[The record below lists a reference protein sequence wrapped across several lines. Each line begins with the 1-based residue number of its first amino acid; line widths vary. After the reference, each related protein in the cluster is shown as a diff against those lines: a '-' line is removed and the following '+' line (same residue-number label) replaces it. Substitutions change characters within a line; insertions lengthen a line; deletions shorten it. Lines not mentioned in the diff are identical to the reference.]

1 MMEPTDDIHDND
13 DVDVASL
20 LGIPISAEQERAV
33 TAPLKPCVVIAGAG
47 TGKTTVMAAR
57 VVWLVASGLVRPE
70 DILGLTFTNKA
81 TSELSERIEKN
92 LISAG
97 LLTPEQPRPTVAT
110 YDSFAGTLVADYG
123 AWDGIDT
130 GAHLITGARAYQ
142 LAAEVVSELDTPP
155 LVGTHLTPTSI
166 AQAVV
171 SLAGAMASHDARD
184 DTVRAA
190 DARWRQMLVD
200 APKRRDG
207 QQYASVK
214 KNLLTVDE
222 REDLLDLVKA
232 YQDRKRQRGFVE
244 FGDRMV
250 QALHLVAHHPRVG
263 QEVRARYR
271 VVLLDEYQDTSS
283 AQADLLA
290 ALFSGP
296 DVDHG
301 MGHPVMAVGDPLQA
315 IYGWRGA
322 AASNIVDFH
331 RRFPDATGCPA
342 TMLSLATNRRC
353 ANQIIDAAN
362 VASEELRASLVS
374 SMKCVDDSA
383 ADDRV
388 ELAVGMPLVAPEENL
403 PGEVGVAAHLTWVDE
418 CRACADMLVEAK
430 ERGALTRWSDAA
442 ILVRRNG
449 DIADLYDALSS
460 RDISVRVANL
470 SGLLS
475 LPDVAMVVAHLR
487 LLVDRHDDAAMAI
500 LLAAPRFGLGT
511 DDLAWVHRRARTLAK
526 TQAEADGLDTKDV
539 DAHLVDAV
547 MEGRPV
553 GDERVQSAL
562 KRLAA
567 EITEVAVHQGDSPD
581 DLILRIEAITGLVD
595 DMAADDPGRSVARR
609 DQLDELWD
617 AVRQVRWSDPDMTIA
632 GIVAWLAAEEEH
644 GHGLARA
651 AVDQG
656 DAVTIS
662 TVHGAKGLEWPFV
675 IIPDMAQGVFPSELS
690 PDNFVTVAAVVPS
703 FARGDASEISH
714 PVSGSDVDAKGYL
727 AALKDDSQWSE
738 ARLVY
743 VALTRAKERLIVSW
757 HKWDSRRQGR
767 YSPSQYADL
776 LAAMLDVKWPEL
788 GERPETS
795 SQDGTPWPVFA
806 DESAIPWINKKVP
819 DGADTPAVDDP
830 ADADRVA
837 SWRSDAQALVADAR
851 RQCDGSDDVVIPPR
865 LTASQMVRL
874 HANPQGFQEDV
885 RRPMP
890 RPADRGAGIG
900 TAFHEWVSQRLA
912 PTEPIPLFD
921 TDEIAELEED
931 SRELEDEA
939 ATGSVGGHA
948 LQTLCQAFEKSR
960 WADATVLAVERSFVM
975 TIGSTVVRGRL
986 DAVVADPDHPGDELV
1001 IDWKTSRPQSADPLQ
1016 LSIYRLAWARARGIE
1031 PSRVRAVFHHVGANE
1046 TITAEPLLDA
1056 DEVAAILDGVGGGSD
1071 MSSSRSRPSAGSQ

>member
-1 MMEPTDDIHDND
+1 MTESTDEIRND
-13 DVDVASL
+13 DVDIASL
-20 LGIPISAEQERAV
+20 LGIPISAEQQRAV

-57 VVWLVASGLVRPE
+57 VVWLVAGGLVRPE
-70 DILGLTFTNKA
+70 EILGLTFTNKA

-92 LISAG
+92 LTSAG
-97 LLTPEQPRPTVAT
+97 LLTPEQPRPTVVT
-110 YDSFAGTLVADYG
+110 YDSFVGTLVADYG

-142 LAAEVVSELDTPP
+142 LATEVVSELDRPP

-171 SLAGAMASHDARD
+171 SLAGAMSLHDASE

-200 APKRRDG
+200 APTRRDG
-207 QQYASVK
+207 EQYASVK

-232 YQDRKRQRGFVE
+232 YRDLKRQRGFVE
-244 FGDRMV
+244 FGDRML

-263 QEVRARYR
+263 QELRARYR

-296 DVDHG
+296 DADHG

-322 AASNIVDFH
+322 AASNILDFH
-331 RRFPDATGCPA
+331 RRFPDETGRPA

-362 VASEELRASLVS
+362 VASEELRESLAS
-374 SMKCVDDSA
+374 SMDSVDDSA
-383 ADDRV
+383 AEDRV
-388 ELAVGMPLVAPEENL
+388 ELAVGMPLAAPEGNRR
-403 PGEVGVAAHLTWVDE
+403 GDVGVAAYPTWVDE

-430 ERGALTRWSDAA
+430 ERGAITRWSDAA

-487 LLVDRHDDAAMAI
+487 LLVDRHDDAAMTT

-526 TQAEADGLDTKDV
+526 TQAEADGLDPKAVDV
-539 DAHLVDAV
+539 HLVDAV

-553 GDERVQSAL
+553 GDERVRSAL

-567 EITEVAVHQGDSPD
+567 EIVEVEVHQGDSPD
-581 DLILRIEAITGLVD
+581 DLILHIETITGLVD
-595 DMAADDPGRSVARR
+595 DMAADDPGRGLARR

-617 AVRQVRWSDPDMTIA
+617 AVREIRRSDPDMTIA
-632 GIVAWLAAEEEH
+632 GIVAWLAAEEDH

-651 AVDQG
+651 SADRS

-675 IIPDMAQGVFPSELS
+675 IIPDVAQGVFPSELS
-690 PDNFVTVAAVVPS
+690 PDNFVTVAAVLPS
-703 FARGDASEISH
+703 FARGDASEINH
-714 PVSGSDVDAKGYL
+714 PVSGSETDAKEYV
-727 AALKDDSQWSE
+727 AALKDDSRWSE
-738 ARLVY
+738 ARLAY

-757 HKWDSRRQGR
+757 HKWDSRRQGC
-767 YSPSQYADL
+767 YMPGQYADL
-776 LAAMLDVKWPEL
+776 LATMLDVTWPEL
-788 GERPETS
+788 GERPEAST
-795 SQDGTPWPVFA
+795 QDGTPWPVFA
-806 DESAIPWINKKVP
+806 DESVIPWTSTRMP
-819 DGADTPAVDDP
+819 DGADLPAVDDP
-830 ADADRVA
+830 KDADRVA

-851 RQCDGSDDVVIPPR
+851 RRRDDSDYAVIPPR
-865 LTASQMVRL
+865 LTTSQMVRL
-874 HANPQGFQEDV
+874 HANPQAFREEL

-912 PTEPIPLFD
+912 PTEPIPLLD
-921 TDEIAELEED
+921 IEEIDESEKDSLELE
-931 SRELEDEA
+931 
-939 ATGSVGGHA
+939 GSAVAESAGGHA
-948 LQTLCQAFEKSR
+948 LRTLRQAFEESR

-975 TIGSTVVRGRL
+975 TIGNTVVRGRL

-1001 IDWKTSRPQSADPLQ
+1001 IDWKTSRPRSADPLQ
-1016 LSIYRLAWARARGIE
+1016 LSIYRLAWAQARGID

-1056 DEVAAILDGVGGGSD
+1056 DQVAVILDGVEDESD
-1071 MSSSRSRPSAGSQ
+1071 MSSSKSRPSSRSR